1 MKIAKLG
8 IVGAG
13 QMGNGIAHV
22 AAQSGLTVVMRDLT
36 DAFVQKGVD
45 TIAKNLQRGVDKGKM
60 TAAEKDAVVARNSG
74 TTKLED
80 LAGCDLVVEAA
91 VEKLDV
97 KLELFRTLDG
107 LVKPGAILAT
117 NTSSLPLT

>member
-8 IVGAG
+8 VVGAG

-22 AAQSGLTVVMRDLT
+22 AAASGLSVTMRDL
-36 DAFVQKGVD
+36 DDRLVSRGLD

-60 TAAEKDAVVARNSG
+60 TASDKDAVLGRIAG
-74 TTKLED
+74 TTDLSD

-91 VEKLDV
+91 VE
-97 KLELFRTLDG
+97 
-107 LVKPGAILAT
+107 
-117 NTSSLPLT
+117 SL